1 VLQAR
6 LYPINETAQQVGL
19 VVAQVSDHQG
29 GRGTLWLAYKGQW
42 MQGEATRDT
51 SARRGLAN
59 AVGGGLSVQCSYTM
73 AGTGQGTGECR
84 FSDGAHYQ
92 LHFGR

>member
-1 VLQAR
+1 LSAH
-6 LYPINETAQQVGL
+6 A
-19 VVAQVSDHQG
+19 
-29 GRGTLWLAYKGQW
+29 
-42 MQGEATRDT
+42 ATRDT

-59 AVGGGLSVQCSYTM
+59 AVGGGLGVQCNYTM